1 MLGAMRLLLVRH
13 AIAVERAA
21 WALRGRPEG
30 DRPLT
35 DTGRARFRKVAAGLQ
50 REVAALDRILVGPL
64 RRAVETATLLG
75 AAYGKLAPDVRDE
88 LAPGA
93 AAVTSPAALGGWLAT
108 AVDAESAVA
117 IALVGQEPQLSL
129 LAGWLL
135 TGEPRSL
142 FDLRKGGAC
151 LLELT
156 GPPAPGTAR
165 LLWLLE
171 PRQARRLAR

>member
-1 MLGAMRLLLVRH
+1 MLGPMRLLLVRH

-50 REVAALDRILVGPL
+50 REVASLDRILVSPL
-64 RRAVETATLLG
+64 RRAVETAALLG
-75 AAYGKLAPDVRDE
+75 AAYGKVAPDVRDE
-88 LAPGA
+88 IAPGA
-93 AAVTSPAALGGWLAT
+93 AAVASPAALAGWLAT
-108 AVDAESAVA
+108 AVSAESAAAV
-117 IALVGQEPQLSL
+117 ALVGQEPQLSL

-135 TGEPRSL
+135 TGEERSL

-151 LLELT
+151 LLELA
-156 GPPAPGTAR
+156 GPPAAGTAR

>member
-1 MLGAMRLLLVRH
+1 MQLRLVRH

-21 WALRGRPEG
+21 WALRGRADA

-35 DTGRARFRKVAAGLQ
+35 ETGKARFRKVAAGLQ
-50 REVAALDRILVGPL
+50 REVPALDRILSSPL

-75 AAYGKLAPDVRDE
+75 AAYGKLAADVREE
-88 LAPGA
+88 LAPG
-93 AAVTSPAALGGWLAT
+93 SPAVADPGTLAAWLGDAL
-108 AVDAESAVA
+108 DAERSLAV
-117 IALVGQEPQLSL
+117 ALVGQEPQLSR

-135 TGEPRSL
+135 TGEARSL

-151 LLELT
+151 LLELAEA
-156 GPPAPGTAR
+156 PAPRAAR

-171 PRQARRLAR
+171 PRQARRIAR